1 MQSLSQPAR
10 IAVCGSINQD
20 LVVRIEHLPQPGE
33 TRIANTLHEIS
44 GGKGA
49 NQAVALARLGTPVAM
64 LGRVGSDG
72 FATSLM
78 ENLRREGIELHGVE
92 TVPGPSG
99 VAVVA
104 VEDSGQNAI
113 MVVPGANGTWTPTDI
128 DRHRGLIAQSD
139 WLVLQLEIPLDA
151 VERAIVLAKRHGRRV
166 LLNPAPAPKALPDSM
181 LDVDVF
187 CPNQSEAELLLGR
200 SIPSVDAAC
209 EAAHELLKKGPK
221 MVVITLGS
229 QGSVA
234 ADTTGVYTIPAFPVV
249 ACDTTAAGDAFIGA
263 LVSQLADGAP
273 LESACRFAS
282 AAAAHSVTRPGAQPS
297 LPTRADVDAIL
308 ARFSQTA

>member
-1 MQSLSQPAR
+1 MPTLSQPAR

-33 TRIANTLHEIS
+33 TRIAKTLHEIS

-49 NQAVALARLGTPVAM
+49 NQAVALARLGASVAM

-72 FATSLM
+72 FATALM
-78 ENLRREGIELHGVE
+78 ENLRREGIELQGVE

-113 MVVPGANGTWTPTDI
+113 MVVPGANGTWNPVDI
-128 DRHRGLIAQSD
+128 DRHRGLIAQCD
-139 WLVLQLEIPLDA
+139 WLVVQLEIPLEA
-151 VERAIVLAKRHGRRV
+151 VERAMALAKQHGRRV
-166 LLNPAPAPKALPDSM
+166 LLNPAPAPRELPDWM
-181 LDVDVF
+181 LDVDVL

-200 SIPSVDAAC
+200 SLPNLDAARD
-209 EAAHELLKKGPK
+209 AARELLQKGPK

-229 QGSVA
+229 QGCVA
-234 ADTTGVYTIPAFPVV
+234 ADAAGVRTIQALPVV
-249 ACDTTAAGDAFIGA
+249 ACDTAAGDAFIGA
-263 LVSQLADGAP
+263 LVSQLSVGAS
-273 LESACRFAS
+273 LEAACRFAS

-297 LPTRADVDAIL
+297 LPTRADVDAMFE
-308 ARFSQTA
+308 RFCQNA